1 MKKEIKSFEEA
12 LSRLDEIVADM
23 EKGKLT
29 LDSSLEAFS
38 EGIALIRFCNEKL
51 DSAEQ
56 RVKLLLAGED
66 GNLTEA
72 PFSPMSEG

>member
-1 MKKEIKSFEEA
+1 MKKESKSFEEA

-38 EGIALIRFCNEKL
+38 EGIELIRFCNEKL

-66 GNLTEA
+66 GKVIEQ
-72 PFSPMSEG
+72 PFSPPSEG

>member
-12 LSRLDEIVADM
+12 LSRLDEIVLDM
-23 EKGKLT
+23 ERGKLT

-38 EGIALIRFCNEKL
+38 EGVALIRFCNEKL

-56 RVKLLLAGED
+56 RVKILLAGED
-66 GNLTEA
+66 GKTGEA
-72 PFSPMSEG
+72 PFAPQSDL

>member
-23 EKGKLT
+23 EKGNLT

-38 EGIALIRFCNEKL
+38 EGISLIRFCNEKL

-56 RVKLLLAGED
+56 RVKILLAGED
-66 GNLTEA
+66 GKMEEA
-72 PFSPMSEG
+72 PFDPQTEA